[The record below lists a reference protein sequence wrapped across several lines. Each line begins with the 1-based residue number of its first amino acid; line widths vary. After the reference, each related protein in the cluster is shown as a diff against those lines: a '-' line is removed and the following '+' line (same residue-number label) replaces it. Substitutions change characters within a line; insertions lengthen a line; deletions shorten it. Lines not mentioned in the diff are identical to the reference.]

1 MKTSGKNQLDEIE
14 IYQNSESQEVKY
26 DFGALN
32 DLQITEPKRK
42 EMETTL
48 LENHHFN
55 KSILQTIPFGMHI
68 VDKEGNVL
76 FQNEVM
82 IELCGSRNSGK
93 KCWEIYRDDKTNCPE
108 CPLLSEISNGET
120 HVKESHDIL
129 GRKTF
134 LISSTGAFFQG
145 KKAVFEVF
153 QDITERKQ
161 AEIELIA
168 AKERAEESDRLKS
181 DFLANM
187 SHEIRTPLNSI
198 IGFSELMS
206 DPDFDRDQLSEFAG
220 IINVNGNNLLL
231 LISDIMDLSRI
242 EAGQVKLRK
251 SIFSVNQLIK
261 EIRNEYSFKAEE
273 KGIELRLDPLNP
285 SEEIFVENDA
295 LRIKQILVNFV
306 GNAIKFTK
314 VGFIEIGI
322 RLNGDLILFQVKDT
336 GIGIAPKYREHIFQ
350 RFRQVETAYCREHG
364 GTGLGLAISKSLVEL
379 MGGKLWMESEQGK
392 GSVFYFNIP
401 VQCTI

>member
-1 MKTSGKNQLDEIE
+1 
-14 IYQNSESQEVKY
+14 
-26 DFGALN
+26 
-32 DLQITEPKRK
+32 
-42 EMETTL
+42 
-48 LENHHFN
+48 
-55 KSILQTIPFGMHI
+55 
-68 VDKEGNVL
+68 
-76 FQNEVM
+76 
-82 IELCGSRNSGK
+82 
-93 KCWEIYRDDKTNCPE
+93 
-108 CPLLSEISNGET
+108 
-120 HVKESHDIL
+120 
-129 GRKTF
+129 
-134 LISSTGAFFQG
+134 
-145 KKAVFEVF
+145 
-153 QDITERKQ
+153 
-161 AEIELIA
+161 
-168 AKERAEESDRLKS
+168 
-181 DFLANM
+181 M

-285 SEEIFVENDA
+285 GEEIFVENDA

-322 RLNGDLILFQVKDT
+322 RLNGDFILFQVKDT
-336 GIGIAPKYREHIFQ
+336 GIGIAPKHREHIFE

-401 VQCTI
+401 VQCTN